1 MKKMLLTTLAM
12 LALSAPAG
20 ALAEDLVVS
29 WPPPALPAGANPA
42 AVATPRGD
50 WIEQVHAHVQRAHQ
64 GGIDLLFL
72 GDSITAG
79 WLDRYGHQV
88 WNERYGRMKAAAFGI
103 GGDRTEHLL
112 WRLDHGELDGIAPK
126 LIVVLIGTNNT
137 ARDSAEQIAEG
148 IAAVVRDVRRR
159 APSAHVLLMGV
170 FPRGEM
176 PDDPHRAIVREI
188 NRRTTRLADEHVTF
202 LDIGARLVQPD
213 GRISADVLHDF
224 LHFTTRGYNL
234 WADAIAPEIE
244 RWVGG
249 PSR

>member
-1 MKKMLLTTLAM
+1 MKRILLIAFVL
-12 LALSAPAG
+12 LALCFHGRLSAG
-20 ALAEDLVVS
+20 DLIVR

-50 WIEQVHAHVQRAHQ
+50 WIEQVYAHVARAHQ

-79 WLDRYGHQV
+79 WLDRYGREV
-88 WNERYGRMKAAAFGI
+88 WDARYGAMKAAAFGV
-103 GGDRTEHLL
+103 GGDRTEQLL
-112 WRLDHGELDGIAPK
+112 WRLDYGELDGIAPK
-126 LIVVLIGTNNT
+126 LIVLLIGTNNT
-137 ARDSAEQIAEG
+137 ARDTAGQIAEG
-148 IAAVVRDVRRR
+148 IAAVVRDIRQR
-159 APSAHVLLMGV
+159 APSSHVLLMGV

-188 NRRTTRLADEHVTF
+188 NRRAARLADEHVTF
-202 LDIGARLVQPD
+202 LDIGERLVQPD

-244 RWVGG
+244 RWVRG